1 MRTIAWKNPG
11 VGRIVAAA
19 TLFVMVSVACGGA
32 RSDRTEYK
40 DPDDL
45 ALFEVPSEWNI
56 YIADELT
63 LQDLPFVT
71 SFVDTLPIISVAAFD
86 GRVGRNV
93 TNLEQPVSLVRYPVG
108 AFVVRNVSPTER
120 DLLSRATLET
130 LILWPEFYTV
140 TNRGPNIDTDFDFGN
155 DYVGIRR
162 VVRFEDM
169 ATQENGI
176 VAFASVTNPDDSLI
190 YSVAVGCS
198 EQCFEQFAEDI
209 IEVIDSWIVNTRR

>member
-1 MRTIAWKNPG
+1 MRTIAWKNRG
-11 VGRIVAAA
+11 AGRIVASA
-19 TLFVMVSVACGGA
+19 TVFVMFAVACGGP
-32 RSDRTEYK
+32 RSDRIEYR

-45 ALFEVPSEWNI
+45 PLFEVPKEWNI
-56 YIADELT
+56 YTADELT
-63 LQDLPFVT
+63 LQNLPFVT
-71 SFVDTLPIISVAAFD
+71 SFVDTLPIASIAAFD

-93 TNLEQPVSLVRYPVG
+93 TNLAQPVSLVRYPVG

-130 LILWPEFYTV
+130 LVLWPDFYTV
-140 TNRGPNIDTDFDFGN
+140 TSRGINTDFDFGN
-155 DYVGIRR
+155 DYEGIRR
-162 VVRFEDM
+162 VIRFEDM

-209 IEVIDSWIVNTRR
+209 IEVIDSWVVNTKK